1 MPDQNRGMVNTF
13 RLPTTMRE
21 YADVRF
27 DLKQTFL
34 VNGLVA
40 TTSRPGVCGQRL
52 RVTAAKQSM
61 RLKSLR
67 LESSAHPRQKFT
79 GGVFGDLVQRLF
91 SAALPPPSAVRLGLT
106 GKFNFRI

>member
-1 MPDQNRGMVNTF
+1 
-13 RLPTTMRE
+13 MRE

-40 TTSRPGVCGQRL
+40 TTSRPGVCGQCL

-67 LESSAHPRQKFT
+67 LESAPYPREKFT
-79 GGVFGDLVQRLF
+79 GDVFGYSFVCSVRIDHEKKRRLE
-91 SAALPPPSAVRLGLT
+91 AALPAGAT
-106 GKFNFRI
+106 